1 MQIPVVAGVGRGR
14 TPLSAFDDALR
25 DCGVLNYNLIR
36 LSSVIPPGTT
46 VVELDRACAPVD
58 EHGDRLYV
66 VMAELR
72 SAAAGRGI
80 AAGIGWFQWGDG
92 RGVFVEHEA
101 EMASTVEAEAAVLDQ
116 VHSSLGDLCRARGV
130 RFDGRAVEVRLVSAE
145 VGVEPAAVLV
155 LAVYGGQRW

>member
-1 MQIPVVAGVGRGR
+1 MLIPVVAGVGRGR

-25 DCGVLNYNLIR
+25 DCGVLDYNLIR
-36 LSSVIPPGTT
+36 LSSVIPPGATI
-46 VVELDRACAPVD
+46 VERDRACAPVA

-66 VMAELR
+66 VMAERR
-72 SAAAGRGI
+72 SAVVGRGI

-101 EMASTVEAEAAVLDQ
+101 EMDSSVEAEAAVLDL
-116 VHSSLGDLCRARGV
+116 VHASLGDLCRARGG
-130 RFDGRAVEVRLVSAE
+130 RFVGRAVEVRLVSTE
-145 VGVEPAAVLV
+145 VGLEPAAVLA